1 MKQYQYLKIN
11 FQLKDWKLLIIDFVA
26 NAVVDD
32 VDAVDV
38 VFDIVVGVVVMNV
51 IEELDNID
59 FKSLTIETIVV
70 LVAEFHNNE
79 NQLYDKKN
87 IKNNTVDN
95 EIMNSYKRNI
105 NYMNI
110 KIYIKYLSLKFQFT
124 LQMGDG
130 AIWKEML
137 TTPQRYSSP
146 HIEISC

>member
-87 IKNNTVDN
+87 IKNNTN
-95 EIMNSYKRNI
+95 KPIPML
-105 NYMNI
+105 
-110 KIYIKYLSLKFQFT
+110 KIRSLKFQFT